1 MKRGPL
7 RTMELPALAAL
18 TDEAPGVVEAP
29 APEAP
34 EAPEAELPL
43 EEEVPTA

>member
-34 EAPEAELPL
+34 EAELPL
-43 EEEVPTA
+43 EEEEVPTA

>member
-18 TDEAPGVVEAP
+18 TDEAPGVAVAP

-34 EAPEAELPL
+34 AAPEAELE